1 MTGAHNGQASSVLRA
16 GVTDTGKQ
24 VMGRQRTVSQ
34 ILTIWQLDLHPD
46 PSATKK
52 LKLSLCLKKG
62 KGRADPENSER
73 FTFIDD

>member
-24 VMGRQRTVSQ
+24 VMGRQRTASQ

-46 PSATKK
+46 PSVTKK
-52 LKLSLCLKKG
+52 LKLSLC
-62 KGRADPENSER
+62 
-73 FTFIDD
+73 